1 MSRPFYKKKRYIIPF
16 SSILI
21 MAIMIASILRFNP
34 RAPIPEFRSMS
45 VSERKV
51 AFIDYLIPLINKANL
66 MLQKE
71 RDSIISLQIQF
82 YQTGSLSK
90 SGFNTLH
97 TLYVKNRLGTDLK
110 VSDQDFKLLL
120 ERVDTI
126 PPSLALAQAAL
137 ESGWGTSRF
146 AINGNNYFGLHCFTS
161 GCGIIP
167 KRRASGSKME
177 VTKFNSPEKGVIQ
190 YMYRLNTGT
199 HFRHFREIRA
209 KMRIKNLRLETT
221 ILMQGL
227 ERYSELGGKQY
238 MNLLETVIRQNN
250 LMKYDA

>member
-16 SSILI
+16 SSLLI
-21 MAIMIASILRFNP
+21 MAIIIASILRFNP
-34 RAPIPEFRSMS
+34 RAPIPDFRSMS

-71 RDSIISLQIQF
+71 RDTIITLQKQF
-82 YQTGSLSK
+82 HQTGTLSK
-90 SGFNTLH
+90 SGFS
-97 TLYVKNRLGTDLK
+97 TLYTLYIKNRLGPNLE
-110 VSDQDFKLLL
+110 VSDQDFELLL

-146 AINGNNYFGLHCFTS
+146 AINGNNYFGLHCFTP

-167 KRRASGSKME
+167 RKRATGSKME
-177 VTKFNSPEKGVIQ
+177 VTKFDTPEEGVVQ

-199 HFRHFREIRA
+199 HFGYFREIRSQI
-209 KMRIKNLRLETT
+209 RTKNQKLETT

-227 ERYSELGGKQY
+227 ERYSELGGKEY
-238 MNLLETVIRQNN
+238 MSLLTTVIRQNN
-250 LMKYDA
+250 LVMYDA